1 MVQRWTE
8 VAKQLGIKFENLIGD
23 VLVSSGVV
31 AYLGA
36 FTAAFRQEQTVQW
49 VNACRSTNIPCSDDF
64 SVTGTLGDPVKI
76 RDWNIAGLPTDSFSI
91 ENGIIIRYCGL
102 TQACCPSVW
111 VAWLSPHWLSK
122 FHSFCRL
129 HSVCMF
135 SIVSHP
141 FPFLVCY
148 YSLCLCPP
156 CRANILQCLSNKE
169 YFSISTIVIQLVL
182 WWPWFSKRETPKHK
196 HVAQCFPP

>member
-1 MVQRWTE
+1 MNLIVFLILVQRWTE

-111 VAWLSPHWLSK
+111 VA
-122 FHSFCRL
+122 
-129 HSVCMF
+129 
-135 SIVSHP
+135 
-141 FPFLVCY
+141 
-148 YSLCLCPP
+148 
-156 CRANILQCLSNKE
+156 CLSLLLSFA
-169 YFSISTIVIQLVL
+169 FSVYVL
-182 WWPWFSKRETPKHK
+182 HRKPSFSLLGLLLLPLLMSSLPSKHFTVPLK
-196 HVAQCFPP
+196 

>member
-1 MVQRWTE
+1 M
-8 VAKQLGIKFENLIGD
+8 
-23 VLVSSGVV
+23 

-111 VAWLSPHWLSK
+111 VACLSPHWLSK

-141 FPFLVCY
+141 LPFLVCY

-169 YFSISTIVIQLVL
+169 YFSISTIVIQPVL
-182 WWPWFSKRETPKHK
+182 WLPWFSKGETPKHK